1 MSTSHS
7 EGTGDVVTFILRHA
21 LLGVGFGCLFAAVTL
36 WLDVGGLWTLLWRS
50 PDWIV
55 ALCLLFGGFAVTFGS
70 AVAGT
75 AIMLL
80 PDDST

>member
-1 MSTSHS
+1 M
-7 EGTGDVVTFILRHA
+7 VQFIVRHA
-21 LLGVGFGCLFAAVTL
+21 VMGVGFGFLFAAVTL
-36 WLDVGGLWTLLWRS
+36 WLDVAGLRTLLWRS

-80 PDDST
+80 PDESSREG